1 MRLINTGRYIMMKRV
16 LVLIVSLTMILSL
29 LCPVSVFAEADV
41 SGDEGIIDG
50 EKKEGKVSDIFDD
63 VTYGSW
69 YVKGLQFAYD
79 NGYLVGTGEKTMSP
93 KLTLSKAMIVTVLYA
108 MSGENVEYSPIFDD
122 VLADKWY
129 SEAFTWA
136 ADTGIVF
143 SVPTDDYSRIYPY
156 EDVSR
161 QDVACY
167 LYTFAGSNYTDWALD
182 FFTDYQSIDEYA
194 ATAVSWC
201 LKNGVFVGDDLGRF
215 NPNASITRA
224 EFASVLM
231 SFSQAVFDS
240 SEYAIMTVTAY
251 SDFSITNAEGE
262 VLTFIDGYIGGDM
275 ECHKFS
281 FVPKDT
287 IDCIFYLDE
296 SESFTLSCR
305 DEFNISIYGNVYD
318 TSVVSGTG
326 AQSVQLF
333 HDGDVKIIGDDIEFR
348 VFKRLDD
355 PRLENIEFSGKG
367 TDEVSVD
374 FREHDFTVKGLT
386 KSLWIYALRR
396 KEGDM
401 VDFPMLNSGT
411 VELRY
416 FDIWVL
422 PGITG
427 SFDV

>member
-143 SVPTDDYSRIYPY
+143 SVPTDDYSRISPY

-240 SEYAIMTVTAY
+240 SEYAIMAVTAY
-251 SDFSITNAEGE
+251 SDFSVTNAEGKT
-262 VLTFIDGYIGGDM
+262 LTCTGGYFGGDM
-275 ECHKFS
+275 EYYDLTL
-281 FVPKDT
+281 VPQDPVECVFRV
-287 IDCIFYLDE
+287 DS
-296 SESFTLSCR
+296 SESYTLSCR
-305 DEFNISIYGNVYD
+305 DEFSISVFDGNNYNIS
-318 TSVVSGTG
+318 VSGNG

-333 HDGDVKIIGDDIEFR
+333 SDGDVKITGEDIKFRAYKVLDHYLLETIEF
-348 VFKRLDD
+348 
-355 PRLENIEFSGKG
+355 EGEGA
-367 TDEVSVD
+367 DEVTID
-374 FREHDFTVKGLT
+374 FRENDFTVSGLT
-386 KSLWIYALRR
+386 KSLEISAKRSR
-396 KEGDM
+396 EDDE

-411 VELRY
+411 VEFRY
-416 FDIWVL
+416 FDIWIL
-422 PGITG
+422 PEIEYH
-427 SFDV
+427 F